1 MGKAKTLKEVQKMK
15 FELNEL
21 IALTEWY
28 FEDMKKHGFEFLD
41 NQISE
46 IRIVDNTSACA
57 FTSFNNTD
65 YKNDTSEVFISFNQ
79 YYVEDT
85 TIKSLRNTIVHELCH
100 CLKGT
105 LREVHGKHWK
115 AWAKK
120 ASSIYNLDIS
130 TYAKSE
136 KCIGM
141 YKHKKYMIVCPQCGI
156 IGGNDRLTVRMKY
169 QYRQHQRACKKC
181 GSCVDLI
188 QNR

>member
-1 MGKAKTLKEVQKMK
+1 MK

-21 IALTEWY
+21 IALTNY
-28 FEDMKKHGFEFLD
+28 YMVDMQKHGFAFLSNELSDIKIID
-41 NQISE
+41 NNSF
-46 IRIVDNTSACA
+46 CA
-57 FTSFNNTD
+57 STSFEDVD
-65 YKNDTSEVFISFNQ
+65 YKTDTAKISISFSR

-85 TIKSLRNTIVHELCH
+85 SLTSLCNTIVHELCH

-130 TYAKSE
+130 AYANLDE
-136 KCIGM
+136 CIGM
-141 YKHKKYMIVCPQCGI
+141 LKHKKYMIVCPQCGI
-156 IGGNDRLTVRMKY
+156 IGGKDRMTFMMKY
-169 QYRQHQRACKKC
+169 QYRRHQRVCKKC
-181 GSCVDLI
+181 GSHVDLI

>member
-1 MGKAKTLKEVQKMK
+1 MNKAKTLKEVQKMK

-41 NQISE
+41 NKISE
-46 IRIVDNTSACA
+46 ISIVDNTSACA
-57 FTSFNNTD
+57 YTSFCYTD
-65 YKNDTSEVFISFNQ
+65 YKNDTSEIFISFNK

-115 AWAKK
+115 AWARK

-130 TYAKSE
+130 TYANSE
-136 KCIGM
+136 ECIGM
-141 YKHKKYMIVCPQCGI
+141 FKHNKYMIVCPQCGI
-156 IGGNDRLTVRMKY
+156 IGGKDRMTITMKN
-169 QYRQHQRACKKC
+169 QYRNNRRKCVKC
-181 GSCVDLI
+181 GSFAYLV

>member
-1 MGKAKTLKEVQKMK
+1 MDKAKTLKEVQKMK
-15 FELNEL
+15 FELNEI
-21 IALTEWY
+21 IALTNY
-28 FEDMKKHGFEFLD
+28 YMVDMQKHGFEFLD
-41 NQISE
+41 NELSDIK
-46 IRIVDNTSACA
+46 IIDDNSSCA
-57 FTSFNNTD
+57 YTSFDDID
-65 YKNDTSEVFISFNQ
+65 YKTDTAKISISFNR
-79 YYVEDT
+79 YYIEET
-85 TIKSLRNTIVHELCH
+85 SLTSLRNTIVHELCH

-136 KCIGM
+136 ECTGV
-141 YKHKKYMIVCPQCGI
+141 YKHRKYTIVCPQCGI
-156 IGGNDRLTVRMKY
+156 IGGRDRITITMKY
-169 QYRQHQRACKKC
+169 QYRQHQRSCKKC